1 MNCIKSLL
9 KFPLSKHIRKH
20 WRSCAWIWN
29 CMYLRKIAM
38 VNYPSFTPKHCT
50 VIHSICL
57 FMYGSPEGSFFTIFA
72 IKQCSINSRVLSIV
86 FSVARQIFKILECLC
101 ILNCRQQQNVNYNAV
116 FYYKNRSFSYTLY
129 LNVKLFEP
137 LLGP

>member
-1 MNCIKSLL
+1 MDL
-9 KFPLSKHIRKH
+9 KLY
-20 WRSCAWIWN
+20 
-29 CMYLRKIAM
+29 CMYLRNIAM
-38 VNYPSFTPKHCT
+38 VNHPSFTPKHCT

-137 LLGP
+137 LLGPQYWSGGIGLNQLSYVVTLPYRK